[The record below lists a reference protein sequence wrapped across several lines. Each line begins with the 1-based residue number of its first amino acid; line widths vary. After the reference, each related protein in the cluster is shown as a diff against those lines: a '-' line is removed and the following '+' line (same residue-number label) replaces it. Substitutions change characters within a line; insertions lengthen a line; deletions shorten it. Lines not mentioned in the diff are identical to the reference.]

1 MKMNRSNTKS
11 RFYLGHLKI
20 GGMGLYLTSQLQLMA
35 ATEARR
41 LAHGPHLPVG
51 CAGQH
56 GFLPALLWLATM
68 ASVARAMCRLR
79 LLAQDVGQGRG
90 CTSSMVRFQASISGN
105 LQNPTVFRISFS
117 PMKSAIFGV
126 RIWYFHTSR
135 PMKPHHFCK
144 NRRNQSLWNPI

>member
-1 MKMNRSNTKS
+1 MNRSNTKS

-105 LQNPTVFRISFS
+105 LQNPTVFRRKYPVGSL
-117 PMKSAIFGV
+117 PIFKMG
-126 RIWYFHTSR
+126 ILLGI
-135 PMKPHHFCK
+135 
-144 NRRNQSLWNPI
+144 NNQIP